1 MIISKDEL
9 QAEVVN
15 IFLEKKQGYFLAA
28 GGLGKTTTAIKCI
41 KALPDTLLVHIIVP
55 RLSLKLQWEEELIK
69 WGVNNAIVY
78 VINTYTMSTTMISD
92 FLIIDECH
100 LAINELAKVFNK
112 CLHASTFTYFLGLT
126 ATLNEE
132 HATTFHNKNIVCLKE
147 VPFKE
152 ALLNKWVSPVQEYN
166 MFLNFTPEE
175 QKLYD
180 KANESTEKYFN
191 FFHRNFNDVMSA
203 LSNPDF
209 RKEYAKKRN
218 LEESI
223 IGRNAVNFNRFLKAR
238 KDLIFNAENKVH
250 QTVDICNHYN
260 EKTIVFSESTN
271 FVDIVHSKLSNSL
284 PYHSNLGD
292 KEKKHNLEMFLKDKI
307 QILVACKA
315 ADQGV
320 NKPSASL
327 GIVTSGTSN
336 PSTHMQRVFRFS
348 RYIESKQSKLFNLVM
363 KNSQELSWLKSR
375 QKNSD
380 RPIII

>member
-1 MIISKDEL
+1 MISKNEL
-9 QAEVVN
+9 QADIVEL
-15 IFLEKKQGYFLAA
+15 FLKQKQGYFIGA

-41 KALPDTLLVHIIVP
+41 KALPDNLLVHIIVP
-55 RLSLKLQWEEELIK
+55 RISLKLQWEEELVK
-69 WGVNNAIVY
+69 WEVKNAIVY
-78 VINTYTMSTTMISD
+78 VINTYTMSTSMISD

-132 HATTFHNKNIVCLKE
+132 HATTFHTKNIFCIKE
-147 VPFKE
+147 VTFKE

-166 MFLNFTPEE
+166 RFLDFTPEE

-180 KANESTEKYFN
+180 KANESCEKYFN
-191 FFHRNFNDVMSA
+191 FFHRNFNDVMNA

-209 RKEYAKKRN
+209 RKEYARKRN
-218 LEESI
+218 LEEAI

-238 KDLIFNAENKVH
+238 KDLIFNAENKVI

-260 EKTIVFSESTN
+260 EKTIIFSESTK
-271 FVDIVHSKLSNSL
+271 FVDIVHSKLANSL
-284 PYHSNLGD
+284 PYHSNLND
-292 KEKKHNLEMFLKDKI
+292 KDKKNNLELFLKDRI

-327 GIVTSGTSN
+327 GIIASGTSN
-336 PSTHMQRVFRFS
+336 PNTQMQRIFRFS
-348 RYIESKQSKLFNLVM
+348 RYVESKQSRVFNLVM
-363 KNSQELSWLKSR
+363 KNSQELSWLKAR